1 MAELT
6 VSGLRP
12 VVHSG
17 PVRVAFYGKCGSAK
31 DAPLSLLRQLHA
43 VSVALSERTPISA
56 CFADIGVWNRWRDGA
71 PRVLSL
77 AGHQVRGGLVE
88 LLQQAHDRT
97 RDFDV
102 LACFDDSRLPRRMTE
117 RQAVLRELTA
127 CGVGV
132 ATLTTAVSEDFP
144 GSATAHQQA
153 WSPGLLDWTADAENL
168 AHRLTDRSGWTDGTG
183 GDAR

>member
-43 VSVALSERTPISA
+43 VSVALSERS
-56 CFADIGVWNRWRDGA
+56 WRDGA

-77 AGHQVRGGLVE
+77 AGHRVRGGLVE

-102 LACFDDSRLPRRMTE
+102 VACFDDSRLPRRMTE
-117 RQAVLRELTA
+117 RQAVLRELTE

-144 GSATAHQQA
+144 GSAPAQQQA